1 MPEAQSIIL
10 RKGLTTDQIE
20 QRHAQY
26 GENTLSMKK
35 KESAIIVF
43 IKKFNS
49 PLLLLLIAASV
60 IAIFLGQHTDA
71 IIILFMVFI
80 SVVLDFTNTQKSE
93 KAVQELINKVA
104 VTVTV
109 LRNRAQV
116 EIPVQQVV
124 PGDIVIL
131 NAGSIIPADC
141 KILEVKDF
149 FVNQSALTG
158 ESFPVEKRI
167 VNDSES
173 EKITLESEAHVF
185 MGSSVIS
192 GYAIVEVVAIGAA
205 TQYGKIAK
213 QLSTETSETDFEKG
227 IKNFSY
233 FILQIT
239 MVLVMA
245 VFFINALMHRGIFES
260 FIFALAVAI
269 GLTPELLPIVISIGL
284 SHGSLRM
291 AKKDVIV
298 KKLSAIENFG
308 SMNVLCTD
316 KTGTLTEDKITLV
329 RHVDGFGKESDQTLF
344 YSYLNSI
351 FHTGVQ
357 NPLDMAIKNF
367 KNLDISAYEKIDEIP
382 FDFSR
387 RRASIIVKNNGERVL
402 IAKGAPEEILSI
414 CAMCQKEGDCVA
426 CVADVRKTVRA
437 VFDNLSKDGFRV
449 LAVAYKKLN
458 DTKTIYTKDEEKDMI
473 FLGFMAFYDPPKQTA
488 AQAVKNL
495 EELGIEIKIITGD
508 SALLTEK
515 ICKDINLPVKGIV
528 EGSAIDNLSDEAL
541 QRLALKTTIF
551 ARANPAQKERIII
564 ALECANCSVG
574 YLGDGVNDAP
584 ALKAADVGISVNNA
598 VDVAKHTADIILL
611 QKSLLVLRDGVIEGR
626 KTFQNTMKYIMMG
639 LSSNFGNMLS
649 MTGLSI
655 FLPFFPMLP
664 SQILLNNLLYDI
676 SQFTISADTVDT
688 QDVQKPLRWN
698 VQFIRK
704 YMMSL
709 GPVSSLFDF
718 LTFAVMWYVFAPTVA
733 QFQTAWFIESLATQ
747 TLVIHIIRTRKI
759 PFFQSAPSKWLLI
772 STIGVVVVGWI
783 LPFTSFGKLLA
794 FSALSPFMLISIA
807 GLVFVYLFMV
817 QIAKVV
823 FYRYIAGEHAP
834 HGERGL

>member
-639 LSSNFGNMLS
+639 LSSNFGNMFS

>member
-1 MPEAQSIIL
+1 MPEPQSIIL
-10 RKGLTTDQIE
+10 RKGLMSDE
-20 QRHAQY
+20 VEKRRVQY

-35 KESAIIVF
+35 KESVVF
-43 IKKFNS
+43 IFAKKFNS
-49 PLLLLLIAASV
+49 PLLIMLIVASI

-71 IIILFMVFI
+71 IIILIMVFA
-80 SVVLDFTNTQKSE
+80 SVILDFTNTQKSE
-93 KAVQELINKVA
+93 KAVQELIDKVA
-104 VTVTV
+104 VNVTV
-109 LRNRAQV
+109 LRDGTQS
-116 EIPVQQVV
+116 EIPVKSVV
-124 PGDIVIL
+124 PGDVVIL

-149 FVNQSALTG
+149 FVNQSTLTG
-158 ESFPVEKRI
+158 ESFPVEKRVI
-167 VNDSES
+167 RAEDS
-173 EKITLESEAHVF
+173 KQPTLESECYVF

-192 GYAIVEVVAIGAA
+192 GYAIVEISAIGSA

-213 QLSTETSETDFEKG
+213 QLNTSTSETDFEKG
-227 IKNFSY
+227 IRSFSY

-239 MVLVMA
+239 MVLVIF
-245 VFFINALMHRGIFES
+245 VFFINAFLHRGIFES

-284 SHGSLRM
+284 SYGSLRM

-329 RHVDGFGKESDQTLF
+329 RHVDGFGNESEQTLF
-344 YSYLNSI
+344 YSFLNST

-357 NPLDMAIKNF
+357 NPLDMAIKDF
-367 KNLDISAYEKIDEIP
+367 KKIDVTDYRKIDEIP
-382 FDFSR
+382 FDFTR
-387 RRASIIVKNNGERVL
+387 RRASIVTENYTERIL
-402 IAKGAPEEILSI
+402 IAKGAPEEIFSI
-414 CAMCQKEGDCVA
+414 CTVCKKGDQNIPFTI
-426 CVADVRKTVRA
+426 DIKNA
-437 VFDNLSKDGFRV
+437 VHEEFNALSRDGFRV
-449 LAVAYKKLN
+449 LAVAYREVPKEEIAYKKE
-458 DTKTIYTKDEEKDMI
+458 DEHELI

-488 AQAVKNL
+488 AEAIKGL
-495 EELGIEIKIITGD
+495 EELGIEVKIITGD

-515 ICKDINLPVKGIV
+515 ICKDINLLVKGTV
-528 EGSAIDNLSDEAL
+528 EGSALDGLSDEAL

-551 ARANPAQKERIII
+551 ARANPAQKERIIL
-564 ALECANCSVG
+564 ALKAVNCSVG

-611 QKSLLVLRDGVIEGR
+611 QKNLIVLRDGVIEGR

-639 LSSNFGNMLS
+639 LSSNFGNMFS
-649 MTGLSI
+649 MTGLSMI
-655 FLPFFPMLP
+655 LPFFPMLP

-676 SQFTISADTVDT
+676 SQFTISTDTVDEE
-688 QDVQKPLRWN
+688 DVRKPLRWN
-698 VQFIRK
+698 IHFIRK

-718 LTFAVMWYVFAPTVA
+718 LTFGVMWFVFHPSVA
-733 QFQTAWFIESLATQ
+733 QFQTAWFVESLATQ
-747 TLVIHIIRTRKI
+747 TLVIYVIRTRKI
-759 PFFQSAPSKWLLI
+759 PFLQSMPSKWLLI
-772 STIGVVVVGWI
+772 STLAVVAIGWI
-783 LPFTSFGKLLA
+783 IPFTPLGKMLV
-794 FSALSPFMLISIA
+794 FSALSPLMLVSIV
-807 GLVFVYLFMV
+807 GLVFVYLVMV
-817 QIAKVV
+817 QIAKVL

-834 HGERGL
+834 HKA

>member
-1 MPEAQSIIL
+1 MAEPQSIIL
-10 RKGLTTDQIE
+10 RKGLTSGEVEARRTT
-20 QRHAQY
+20 Y
-26 GENTLSMKK
+26 GENTLSVKK
-35 KESAIIVF
+35 RESAIFVF

-49 PLLLLLIAASV
+49 PLLILLIVASV

-71 IIILFMVFI
+71 VIILIMVFI
-80 SVVLDFTNTQKSE
+80 SVILDFTNTQKSE
-93 KAVQELINKVA
+93 KAVQELISKVA

-109 LRNRAQV
+109 VRDNTQI
-116 EIPVQQVV
+116 EIPMKDVV
-124 PGDIVIL
+124 PGDVVVL

-141 KILEVKDF
+141 KVLEVKDF

-158 ESFPVEKRI
+158 ESFPVEKR
-167 VNDSES
+167 VAHAENTEKLALDSEC
-173 EKITLESEAHVF
+173 HVF
-185 MGSSVIS
+185 MGSSVVS
-192 GYAIVEVVAIGAA
+192 GYAIVEVVAIGSA
-205 TQYGKIAK
+205 TQYGGIAK
-213 QLSTETSETDFEKG
+213 QLSTSTSETDFEKG
-227 IKNFSY
+227 IRSFSY
-233 FILQIT
+233 FILQVT
-239 MVLVMA
+239 MVLVIC
-245 VFFINALMHRGIFES
+245 VFFINAAMHRGIFES

-284 SHGSLRM
+284 SHGSLLM

-329 RHVDGFGKESDQTLF
+329 RHVDGFGKESEQTLF

-357 NPLDMAIKNF
+357 NPLDMAIKEF
-367 KNLDISAYEKIDEIP
+367 KKLDVAGYEKIDEIP

-387 RRASIIVKNNGERVL
+387 RRASIITKNHSERVL
-402 IAKGAPEEILSI
+402 IAKGAPEEIFSI
-414 CAMCQKEGDCVA
+414 CTSCQKDGRNVLFTDDIKKIVREEF
-426 CVADVRKTVRA
+426 DV
-437 VFDNLSKDGFRV
+437 LSKDGFRV
-449 LAVAYKKLN
+449 LAVAYKAVLN
-458 DTKTIYTKDEEKDMI
+458 GKTVYKKEDEQELV

-488 AQAVKNL
+488 AEAVKGL
-495 EELGIEIKIITGD
+495 EDLGIEVKIITGD

-515 ICKDINLPVKGIV
+515 ICKDIHLSVKGII
-528 EGSAIDNLSDEAL
+528 EGSAIDGLSDDAL

-564 ALECANCSVG
+564 ALKCANCSVG

-611 QKSLLVLRDGVIEGR
+611 QKNLIVLRDGVIEGR

-639 LSSNFGNMLS
+639 LSSNFGNMFS
-649 MTGLSI
+649 MTGLSVI
-655 FLPFFPMLP
+655 LPFFPMLP

-676 SQFTISADTVDT
+676 SQFTISTDTVDA
-688 QDVQKPLRWN
+688 QDVKKPLRWN
-698 VQFIRK
+698 VHFIRK
-704 YMMSL
+704 YMLSL

-718 LTFAVMWYVFAPTVA
+718 LTFGIMWYVFHPTVA

-747 TLVIHIIRTRKI
+747 TLVIYVIRTRKI
-759 PFFQSAPSKWLLI
+759 PFLQSTPSKWLLI
-772 STIGVVVVGWI
+772 STLSVVIVGWI
-783 LPFTSFGKLLA
+783 IPFTSFGKLLV
-794 FSALSPFMLISIA
+794 FSALSPLMLVSIA
-807 GLVFVYLFMV
+807 GLVFVYLIMV
-817 QIAKVV
+817 QIAKVL
-823 FYRYIAGEHAP
+823 FYRYVAGEHAP
-834 HGERGL
+834 HRS

>member
-1 MPEAQSIIL
+1 MSKPQSIVL
-10 RKGLTTDQIE
+10 HKGLTSDEVARRRT
-20 QRHAQY
+20 QY

-35 KESAIIVF
+35 RESAVFVF

-71 IIILFMVFI
+71 IIILVMVFI
-80 SVVLDFTNTQKSE
+80 SVILDFANTQKSE
-93 KAVQELINKVA
+93 KAVQELISKVA
-104 VTVTV
+104 VMVTV
-109 LRNRAQV
+109 LRDGVQS
-116 EIPVQQVV
+116 EIPLRDVV
-124 PGDIVIL
+124 FGDVIIL

-141 KILEVKDF
+141 LILEVKDF

-167 VNDSES
+167 ACSEES
-173 EKITLESEAHVF
+173 EKPKIDSECHVF

-192 GYAIVEVVAIGAA
+192 GYAIVQAVAVGSA
-205 TQYGKIAK
+205 TQYGNIAK
-213 QLSTETSETDFEKG
+213 QLSAHTSETDFEKG
-227 IKNFSY
+227 IKSFSY

-239 MVLVMA
+239 MVLVIC
-245 VFFINALMHRGIFES
+245 VFFINAFLHRGIFES

-284 SHGSLRM
+284 SHGSLLM

-329 RHVDGFGKESDQTLF
+329 RHVDGFGKESERTLF
-344 YSYLNSI
+344 YSYLNSF

-357 NPLDMAIKNF
+357 NPLDMAIKDF
-367 KNLDISAYEKIDEIP
+367 KKLDISGYEKIDEIP

-387 RRASIIVKNNGERVL
+387 RRASIVVKNNSKRIL

-414 CAMCQKEGDCVA
+414 CTACEKEDDCIA
-426 CVADVRKTVRA
+426 CGTDVKKA
-437 VFDNLSKDGFRV
+437 ICNEFDVLSKDGFRV
-449 LAVAYKKLN
+449 LAVAYKKLA
-458 DTKTIYTKDEEKDMI
+458 DVKTTYTKNEECDMV

-488 AQAVKNL
+488 AEAVKDL
-495 EELGIEIKIITGD
+495 EELGIEVKIITGD

-515 ICKDINLPVKGIV
+515 ICRDINLAIKGTI
-528 EGSAIDNLSDEAL
+528 EGSALDGLSDEAL
-541 QRLALKTTIF
+541 QRIALKTTIF
-551 ARANPAQKERIII
+551 ARANPAQKERIIV
-564 ALECANCSVG
+564 ALKCANCSVG

-611 QKSLLVLRDGVIEGR
+611 QKSLRVLHDGVIEGR

-639 LSSNFGNMLS
+639 LSSNFGNMFS
-649 MTGLSI
+649 MTGLSAI
-655 FLPFFPMLP
+655 LPFFPMLP

-676 SQFTISADTVDT
+676 SQFTISTDTVDS

-698 VQFIRK
+698 VHFIRK
-704 YMMSL
+704 YMISL

-718 LTFAVMWYVFAPTVA
+718 LTFGIMWYVFHPSVA

-747 TLVIHIIRTRKI
+747 TLVIYVIRTRKI
-759 PFFQSAPSKWLLI
+759 PFLQSAPSKWLLV
-772 STIGVVVVGWI
+772 STLGVVVVGWMI
-783 LPFTSFGKLLA
+783 PFTSFGKLFM
-794 FSALSPFMLISIA
+794 FSALSPLMLVSIA
-807 GLVFVYLFMV
+807 GLVFIYLCMV
-817 QIAKVV
+817 QIAKVL

-834 HGERGL
+834 HK